1 MRTLLLLPLVLM
13 LAVPGQDGSDGS
25 SVKVVSFKWSKHRQ
39 VIVNPDNSRATP
51 AKSAMIPANRI
62 SERNRKVN
70 EQAGVR
76 DPNLDT
82 IDGRSAALE
91 KSVQEA
97 RSPST
102 KPVDGFAYQVK
113 VQNASPKTIEIVFW
127 EYQFK
132 ELANPTNIVRRQF
145 LCGVNIKTGKEKEL
159 TAFSVSGPSNMISVN
174 SLANKSGNLFDEKI
188 VINRLEY
195 ADGSIWQRKDW
206 DFAEVRESISRA
218 LQTPWGAEMCRG
230 L

>member
-13 LAVPGQDGSDGS
+13 LAATGQDGGDGS
-25 SVKVVSFKWSKHRQ
+25 SVKVVGFKWSKHRQ
-39 VIVNPDNSRATP
+39 VIVNPDNSRAMP

-62 SERNRKVN
+62 SERNRRVN
-70 EQAGVR
+70 DQAGVR

-113 VQNASPKTIEIVFW
+113 LQNTSQKAIEIVFW

-132 ELANPTNIVRRQF
+132 ELANPSNVVRRQF
-145 LCGVNIKTGKEKEL
+145 LCGVNIKPSKEKEL

-174 SLANKSGNLFDEKI
+174 SLSNKSGNLFDEKI
-188 VINRLEY
+188 VVNRVEY
-195 ADGSIWQRKDW
+195 ADGSIWQRRDW
-206 DFAEVRESISRA
+206 DFAEVRDSISRA
-218 LQTPWGAEMCRG
+218 LQTPWGLEMCRG